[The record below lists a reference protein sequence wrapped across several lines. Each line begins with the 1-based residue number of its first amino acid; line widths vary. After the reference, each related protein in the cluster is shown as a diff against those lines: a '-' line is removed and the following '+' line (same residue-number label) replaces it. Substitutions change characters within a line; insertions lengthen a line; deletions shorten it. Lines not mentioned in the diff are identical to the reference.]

1 MHVMLAFGRIMSG
14 ILMYLTLPG
23 SLGPPNPFFH
33 GATGFQSFD
42 FGWNFQSK
50 HHQHFIDGPVGFWRT
65 SGECSSI
72 VSSVVYSIVY
82 SDNQSSHLTTS
93 ISTTLIT
100 TIIYNLTNLLTNS
113 PVYLVIEQNVKSPR
127 QMFFALTCWNY
138 HRLLAAVVLFDLML
152 LFVSNNFS
160 PSSQFSHHCT
170 SDKN

>member
-1 MHVMLAFGRIMSG
+1 MGTYKKFHNACYVGLRTNYVGYFDVFNLAWKSRTPKTVLSWGHWLPKFWFWMS
-14 ILMYLTLPG
+14 IKTSP
-23 SLGPPNPFFH
+23 SLHRWP
-33 GATGFQSFD
+33 SRLLED
-42 FGWNFQSK
+42 
-50 HHQHFIDGPVGFWRT
+50 FWRMLLY
-65 SGECSSI
+65 SLFSQSI
-72 VSSVVYSIVY
+72 I
-82 SDNQSSHLTTS
+82 LTTS